1 MPLLYS
7 IHLSRHI
14 KGFGKPC
21 VRSIPAPA
29 ISGHWDK
36 ETKDIVTPDKA
47 AVRNALPHYWR
58 KAFDRASVWFP
69 KDGDKP
75 AYATLYNSRGRYLNT
90 VYLIPY
96 HFNP

>member
-7 IHLSRHI
+7 IHLSRHV

-21 VRSIPAPA
+21 VRAVPTPAV
-29 ISGHWDK
+29 SGHFDT
-36 ETKDIVTPDKA
+36 ETKAIVQPDKA
-47 AVRNALPHYWR
+47 AVRQALPPYWR
-58 KAFDRASVWFP
+58 KAFDRALIWFP

-75 AYATLYNSRGRYLNT
+75 AHATLNGSRGQYLNT
-90 VYLIPY
+90 VYFLPY